1 MKASPFDRVALRRG
15 VTAAL
20 WAIGLLAVAAFPSRL
35 AGALK
40 GWGSLGAR
48 AERVVAGTWLDLAA
62 ALLVLTP
69 LMLGLGLLVPLVLRP
84 LRRAGWQRWGGL
96 AATLPLGFA
105 LWVFTVT
112 AQEVKS
118 ERGSF
123 PTMFDLSEGGT
134 NASFIEGM
142 VGFLGYDRIRT
153 PAIVGVGLAALVVVA
168 ALRRRPTE
176 AVAWR
181 WWSAGYGAG
190 LVFTAALVVV
200 GQSALAQ
207 VNRFSP
213 AALGDPL
220 TGLIESSLDMAQHRG
235 PASARAL
242 ILDAQLPADAA
253 ARGATLAGWPATD
266 GGCAPNP
273 FVRPLDRAR
282 EPATKDPRGSALVSA
297 FEDVSRALFAH
308 DEGPVAVFFVSLEGF
323 RADDLHAL
331 NAQAPRAL
339 APFTTAL
346 YERAARGGEGVL
358 ASRKMIQAGVRTA
371 HNLGA
376 MTCGLGTLPYNLAF
390 IRDLQPF
397 PMRCTS
403 DVLADAGFRHSF
415 FYGSD
420 ATFDEMHH
428 FFARHRYV
436 ELISQVELPKDSPK
450 GTWEGVTDFA
460 VFDFGLQRVAKELT
474 TTATSQFALL
484 MSLSHHSPFTTPDDL
499 PAEVAARIDE
509 ALKTTPNHA
518 DADDRKRLV
527 AFSYTDAAVE
537 RLVGRLDAAAIADR
551 SIVVL
556 MADHSTGHPYVW
568 GAEATE
574 TDAQKAQV
582 PFVVVVPPAFRARL
596 ADPAAFD
603 AAMSAAQR
611 QLEAGPLSLNDVP
624 TLLLAL
630 LSAQAGVKALPA
642 EQRWHTLGGQV
653 TSPWFDAGGGGALLS
668 INGVSE
674 LFTVDAKGERLG
686 GYEDS
691 VFLKTRA
698 DRYRVTPRLIPLT
711 ATLQQVMRCAPA
723 AAP

>member
-1 MKASPFDRVALRRG
+1 MSGAQFDRLAIRRG
-15 VTAAL
+15 VTAAV
-20 WAIGLLAVAAFPSRL
+20 WAVALLGVAAFPSRL

-40 GWGSLGAR
+40 GWGSWATR
-48 AERVVAGTWLDLAA
+48 VERVLAGTSLDLAA
-62 ALLVLTP
+62 GLLVLTP
-69 LMLGLGLLVPLVLRP
+69 FMVGLGLLGPLLLRP
-84 LRRAGWQRWGGL
+84 LRKAGWQRWGGL
-96 AATLPLGFA
+96 VATLLPAFA

-134 NASFIEGM
+134 NASFIGGM

-153 PAIVGVGLAALVVVA
+153 PAIVGVAMAIVVMVA
-168 ALRRRPTE
+168 ALRRRPTD
-176 AVAWR
+176 ALAWR
-181 WWSAGYGAG
+181 SWSLGYGVGVVAIAG
-190 LVFTAALVVV
+190 LVVI

-220 TGLIESSLDMAQHRG
+220 TGLIESSVDLLQHRG
-235 PASARAL
+235 PSSARDL

-253 ARGATLAGWPATD
+253 AKGATLAGWPATD
-266 GGCAPNP
+266 GGCAPMP
-273 FVRPLDRAR
+273 FTRPLDRDL
-282 EPATKDPRGSALVSA
+282 EPATRNPRGTALVKS
-297 FEDVSRALFAH
+297 FEAVSRALFTG
-308 DEGPVAVFFVSLEGF
+308 DDPKVAVFFVSLEGF

-331 NAQAPRAL
+331 NPQAPRAL

-346 YERAARGGEGVL
+346 YERSAKSGEGVL
-358 ASRKMIQAGVRTA
+358 ASRRMIQAGVRTA

-428 FFARHRYV
+428 FFERHRFV
-436 ELISQVELPKDSPK
+436 EQVSQVELPKDLPK
-450 GTWEGVTDFA
+450 GTWDGVTDFA
-460 VFDFGLQRVAKELT
+460 VFDFGVKRVAEELKT
-474 TTATSQFALL
+474 TTAPQFAVL
-484 MSLSHHSPFTTPDDL
+484 MSLSHHSPFTTPEDL
-499 PAEVAARIDE
+499 PPEIPARIE
-509 ALKTTPNHA
+509 AALKATPHHA
-518 DADDRKRLV
+518 DADDQKRLV

-537 RLVGRLDAAAIADR
+537 RLMAQLEATGIAER

-556 MADHSTGHPYVW
+556 MADHSTGHAYVW
-568 GAEATE
+568 GAESTE
-574 TDAQKAQV
+574 TDAQKSQV
-582 PFVVVVPPAFRARL
+582 PFAVVVPAAFRARL
-596 ADPAAFD
+596 ANQAAFD
-603 AAMSAAQR
+603 AAITDAQR
-611 QLEAGPLSLNDVP
+611 QLDSGPVSLNDVP
-624 TLLLAL
+624 TLVLAL
-630 LSAQAGVKALPA
+630 LSAQANLKSLPTDL
-642 EQRWHTLGGQV
+642 RWHTLGGQV
-653 TSPWFDAGGGGALLS
+653 TSPWFDAGGGASLIS

-674 LFTVDAKGERLG
+674 LFAVDERGERLG
-686 GYEDS
+686 SYEDS

-698 DRYRVTPRLIPLT
+698 DRYRVTPRLIPIT
-711 ATLQQVMRCAPA
+711 ATLQQVMRCAPSV
-723 AAP
+723 P